1 VTTEPDGRSAL
12 AAALSWVNV
21 LTTVALEMALPCLVG
36 IWLDRKTGA
45 RFVFTVLGAAGGLT
59 LGLYHLMK
67 IAKFQDEHQDN

>member
-1 VTTEPDGRSAL
+1 MTEPDGRSAL
-12 AAALSWVNV
+12 ATALSWVNV

-36 IWLDRKTGA
+36 VWLDRKTGA

-67 IAKFQDEHQDN
+67 IAAYQNEHQDD